1 MGGGFRL
8 MSLLHDL
15 YAEESELRR
24 LLAAAQESQDN
35 VDFPVSSYE
44 IEGIEIRLGRV
55 RQAIDSIEQPFDVGG
70 WEDH

>member
-1 MGGGFRL
+1 

-15 YAEESELRR
+15 YAEEAELRR
-24 LLAAAQESQDN
+24 LLSAAQESQDY

-44 IEGIEIRLGRV
+44 IEGIEYRLARV
-55 RQAIDSIEQPFDVGG
+55 RQAIDGIEDSYDCGG